1 MTIDLLEIRNAGHL
15 LSSTTSSY
23 LIYVGEDGQI
33 NAVVEQEDTSMPI
46 DWTTSPKYMEARMS
60 IRGGEEED
68 EEDDEMQRGSEVI
81 AKLCTCLSKSSLQM
95 AEKRDGKSQKKT
107 VLHPLMER
115 LQEISKENGGDVTYR
130 AVKALLVSEFTQAV
144 FDTHKAA
151 VRWELEHMAQYV
163 DVGVCG
169 SAVAVVVYEHG
180 IDLCFVFLD
189 LFLFLLSFCCY
200 LGVCLV
206 IPSSCLLAFLPFLP
220 FFPFLFFLPLFVACF
235 SQVRDGRRGGG
246 VRQENHGQNNE

>member
-1 MTIDLLEIRNAGHL
+1 LTIDLLEIRNAGHL

-169 SAVAVVVYEHG
+169 SAVAVVVVVYEHG
-180 IDLCFVFLD
+180 IDLFFVFFGSVSLSS
-189 LFLFLLSFCCY
+189 LFLLLPWRLPCY
-200 LGVCLV
+200 
-206 IPSSCLLAFLPFLP
+206 PFFLPFLP

>member
-115 LQEISKENGGDVTYR
+115 LQEIAKENGGDVTYR

-144 FDTHKAA
+144 FDAHKAA

-169 SAVAVVVYEHG
+169 SAVAVVVVVYEHG
-180 IDLCFVFLD
+180 IDLFFVFLD

-206 IPSSCLLAFLPFLP
+206 IPSSCLLAVLAVLPVLVFLAVVCCM
-220 FFPFLFFLPLFVACF
+220 FFT
-235 SQVRDGRRGGG
+235 GT
-246 VRQENHGQNNE
+246 

>member
-115 LQEISKENGGDVTYR
+115 LQEIAKENGGDVTYR

-169 SAVAVVVYEHG
+169 SAVAVVVVVYEHG
-180 IDLCFVFLD
+180 IDLFFVFLD
-189 LFLFLLSFCCY
+189 LFLFRLFLLLLPWRLPCY
-200 LGVCLV
+200 
-206 IPSSCLLAFLPFLP
+206 PFFLPFLP